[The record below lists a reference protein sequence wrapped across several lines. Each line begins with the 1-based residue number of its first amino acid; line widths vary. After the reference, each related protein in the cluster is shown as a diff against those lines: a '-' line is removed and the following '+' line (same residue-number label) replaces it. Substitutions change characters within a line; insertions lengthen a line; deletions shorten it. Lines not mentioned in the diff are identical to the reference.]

1 MTTDNHFITNDFIT
15 VVSGLPRSGT
25 SMMMRILEQGGLPVL
40 TDGIRA
46 ADEDNPRGY
55 YEFERVKRLD
65 KDASWLPD
73 AYNKALKVIYIFL
86 YQLPPQHRYKVLFLR
101 RDLDQVVASQN
112 VMLGNRNEKRTLDDE
127 RLIHSYQQQLRH
139 LEAWLKQ
146 QNNFEVLYLDYED
159 ILSDPEDAVLGIVS
173 FLGLRLNTQRM
184 VQTIEPALHRNRSVV

>member
-1 MTTDNHFITNDFIT
+1 
-15 VVSGLPRSGT
+15 
-25 SMMMRILEQGGLPVL
+25 MMMRILEQGGLPVL